1 MLETKAAPTTVTYN
15 AVINACA
22 KSEDAAG
29 AERWLEQMHDA
40 GIKGDTIS
48 FTTVINACSRVGDVK
63 KAESWLMRMLESGV
77 EPNTITFN
85 AVIAAC
91 AKVGDGRR
99 ACDWLAKMKAAGI
112 LPNSFSYN
120 SAAKP
125 YVARGEHRRVEELM
139 NSLRADG
146 LPYDDFCLTSLLYA
160 YSNAKP
166 KQQEKAETVFCEH
179 VAEGVRVTSTSL
191 QALTRACGRTRAEAI
206 CTRCGIDWAAVE
218 VTASKGGKGR
228 RAN

>member
-1 MLETKAAPTTVTYN
+1 
-15 AVINACA
+15 
-22 KSEDAAG
+22 
-29 AERWLEQMHDA
+29 
-40 GIKGDTIS
+40 
-48 FTTVINACSRVGDVK
+48 
-63 KAESWLMRMLESGV
+63 MLESGV
-77 EPNTITFN
+77 VPNTITFN

-99 ACDWLAKMKAAGI
+99 ACEWLSKMKAAGI

-125 YVARGEHRRVEELM
+125 YVARGEYKRVEELM
-139 NSLRADG
+139 NGLRADG

-166 KQQEKAETVFCEH
+166 KQRGKAEAVFREQ

-191 QALTRACGRTRAEAI
+191 QALTRVSGCAEAEAI
-206 CTRCGIDWAAVE
+206 CARCGVDLSAVE
-218 VTASKGGKGR
+218 VTAGKSGKGR
-228 RAN
+228 

>member
-1 MLETKAAPTTVTYN
+1 M
-15 AVINACA
+15 
-22 KSEDAAG
+22 
-29 AERWLEQMHDA
+29 MHDA
-40 GIKGDTIS
+40 GIKGDTNS

-63 KAESWLMRMLESGV
+63 KAETWLMRMLESGV

-99 ACDWLAKMKAAGI
+99 ACNWLAKMKAAGI

-125 YVARGEHRRVEELM
+125 YVARGEYRRVEELVK
-139 NSLRADG
+139 SLRADG
-146 LPYDDFCLTSLLYA
+146 LSYDDFCLTSLLYA

-166 KQQEKAETVFCEH
+166 KQREKADAVFREH
-179 VAEGVRVTSTSL
+179 VSEGVRVTSTSL
-191 QALTRACGRTRAEAI
+191 QALTRVCGRAEAETI
-206 CTRCGIDWAAVE
+206 CTRSGVDQASIE
-218 VTASKGGKGR
+218 ITAGKGGKGR
-228 RAN
+228 GRGENGPLK